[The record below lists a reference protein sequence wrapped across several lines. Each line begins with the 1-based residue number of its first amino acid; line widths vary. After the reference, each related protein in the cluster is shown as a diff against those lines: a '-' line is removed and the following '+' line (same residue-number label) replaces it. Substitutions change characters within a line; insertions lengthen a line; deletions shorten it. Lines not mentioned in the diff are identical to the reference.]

1 MTTPRDPVVLAVA
14 SLGTG
19 ATTGAS
25 VITAGTIA
33 LRSLPMPGQS
43 TGAGAVVIWI
53 TLLAG
58 VAAAAASGWLL
69 TKALG
74 DLWRRGVIGALSVFG
89 SALLAALAM
98 PADMLGG
105 RAGLAIYLTVLVA
118 AVWYTRG
125 VARRAAT
132 R

>member
-1 MTTPRDPVVLAVA
+1 MTTARDPVVLAVA
-14 SLGTG
+14 SLGAG

-89 SALLAALAM
+89 SALLATLAM

-105 RAGLAIYLTVLVA
+105 RAGLAIYLAVLVA
-118 AVWYTRG
+118 AVLYTRG
-125 VARRAAT
+125 VASRAAT